1 MDTITAPL
9 LNLNNNVSKGGIHFE
24 YPSFE
29 ILSEPTEENIKQFEV
44 AARTC
49 YRSEHKI
56 TEDLSSGKDLLNKVI
71 NKKHLA
77 MIEFL
82 PDMFVKFRTNRGVT
96 HEMVRMRLC
105 SFAQEST
112 RYVKYGQVPFI
123 IPSFMNASI
132 LLDSPMIRKNALFL
146 SSCMNSA
153 EMYSER
159 LAVGCTPQEAR
170 GSLNNDSA
178 SYINVK
184 TNMREWLHIFKLR
197 CEKVAHPDMRLLI
210 CGLASYLFANND
222 LFQDMFA
229 KHFPRITD
237 VDIPWFR
244 KTHFVETIEGVHYI
258 VPYVDADCN
267 RDAGDPWA
275 DK

>member
-1 MDTITAPL
+1 MNDVL
-9 LNLNNNVSKGGIHFE
+9 SKLNNKVAPAGITFE

-29 ILSEPTEENIKQFEV
+29 IVSMPTKETIRQFEV

-49 YRSEHKI
+49 YRSEDKM
-56 TEDLSSGKDLLNKVI
+56 TEDLSSAESLLDRIMKF
-71 NKKHLA
+71 KHTA

-82 PDMFVKFRTNRGVT
+82 PEMFVKFRTNRGVT

-123 IPSFMNASI
+123 VPSFMNTSI

-170 GSLNNDSA
+170 GSLNNDTA

-184 TNMREWLHIFKLR
+184 TNMREWFHIFNLR

-237 VDIPWFR
+237 IDIPWFR

-258 VPYVDADCN
+258 VAYVDADCN